1 METFITFFQ
10 SFNFAEAIG
19 AITLILTGALG
30 IAILIPG
37 EQPDKFLKS
46 VVDFIAKISVK
57 K

>member
-1 METFITFFQ
+1 METFITFIQ

-30 IAILIPG
+30 IAVLVPG
-37 EQPDKFLKS
+37 EQPDKFLKG
-46 VVDFIAKISVK
+46 VVDFISKLSVK